1 MARLRFRSPAA
12 QPAAPR
18 TAVGQFMASTLDG
31 DMARSQY
38 LRTRLQSGPG
48 GVLHPGDVAFME
60 VAAELTALRY
70 LGADYDVR
78 EVTALVAQGKAAVAG
93 SSTEFGHLEAEAVFR
108 VALGEEDVDLTGITR
123 KDLYTLRTY
132 LIILVALKQAWSEA
146 EIRELIV
153 QAEDAAFD
161 RGAEPPL
168 AR

>member
-1 MARLRFRSPAA
+1 
-12 QPAAPR
+12 
-18 TAVGQFMASTLDG
+18 
-31 DMARSQY
+31 
-38 LRTRLQSGPG
+38 
-48 GVLHPGDVAFME
+48 
-60 VAAELTALRY
+60 
-70 LGADYDVR
+70 
-78 EVTALVAQGKAAVAG
+78 
-93 SSTEFGHLEAEAVFR
+93 VFR